1 MKDKTLIK
9 VLLGLLGAVTIF
21 HLGIIVK
28 IVPYEI
34 TWGGRLQNDM
44 EMYVFEIIS
53 ICINLFL
60 GFVLLMK
67 GEFIKPYF
75 RERVTNSMLWIYLVL
90 FVLNTI
96 GNIFSKTNF
105 EKSFSILTLVLAI
118 SIWIILKNKSIDKT
132 KTNLSRLGKN

>member
-1 MKDKTLIK
+1 MNNKTTIK
-9 VLLGLLGAVTIF
+9 ALLGLLVAVVIF
-21 HLGIIVK
+21 HLSIIVK

-44 EMYVFEIIS
+44 EMYIFEIFS

-67 GEFIKPYF
+67 GEFIKHYF
-75 RERVTNSMLWIYLVL
+75 RQSVTNSILWIYLVL
-90 FVLNTI
+90 FILNTV

-105 EKSFSILTLVLAI
+105 EKLFSILTLILAI
-118 SIWIILKNKSIDKT
+118 SIWIILKKKNIGIT
-132 KTNLSRLGKN
+132 KTNPSGVG